1 MFRPGRNPKDQPQT
15 ADDTAD
21 HTPHTSTPP
30 YGGSSSAQPSGGAA
44 ATPTEAYQQS
54 VYTQTTSRAVTESE
68 SLARDIKEG
77 TLTGFV
83 GNGTT
88 LTGEASFKGML
99 RVDGGLSGRVSSQD
113 GTLIVSTNGRVDAN
127 VEVAVA
133 QIFGTVHGDIIASKR
148 IEMGRVA
155 KVNGNIQT
163 PALVIENGALFEGSC
178 RMVQPKESHDQRE
191 RDATHLDALGGD
203 DVTVDRAI
211 NLRDGDF
218 DVGIYLPVGAD
229 DERAILRTD
238 ASRKMSVNAQHAF
251 ETRFTRQ
258 HRAVADEAGE
268 RAFLDVARKRFALG
282 DGARSGGR
290 LDGRL
295 IGAVGGGRAA
305 GRRAGGSGG
314 GVAIGGVGAGVAIG

>member
-1 MFRPGRNPKDQPQT
+1 MFRPGRNPKDTHT

-21 HTPHTSTPP
+21 HTPQSPTAPAAG
-30 YGGSSSAQPSGGAA
+30 GGSGYGSAPASPPA

-88 LTGEASFKGML
+88 LTGEANFKGML
-99 RVDGGLSGRVSSQD
+99 RVDGGLSGRVSSAD

-133 QIFGTVHGDIIASKR
+133 QIFGTVNGDIIASKR

-155 KVNGNIQT
+155 KVTGNIQT

-178 RMVQPKESHDQRE
+178 RMVQLKEQAEKSSSASASSTGSSTGSSSSTSSSSSSSGKSGKPGSSSPDSSV
-191 RDATHLDALGGD
+191 T
-203 DVTVDRAI
+203 DV
-211 NLRDGDF
+211 
-218 DVGIYLPVGAD
+218 
-229 DERAILRTD
+229 TD
-238 ASRKMSVNAQHAF
+238 AS
-251 ETRFTRQ
+251 T
-258 HRAVADEAGE
+258 
-268 RAFLDVARKRFALG
+268 
-282 DGARSGGR
+282 GAAS
-290 LDGRL
+290 
-295 IGAVGGGRAA
+295 
-305 GRRAGGSGG
+305 
-314 GVAIGGVGAGVAIG
+314 

>member
-1 MFRPGRNPKDQPQT
+1 MFRPGRNPKDQTQT

-21 HTPHTSTPP
+21 HTPQQSSSSSP
-30 YGGSSSAQPSGGAA
+30 YGGAGAQSSSGGSTPA

-133 QIFGTVHGDIIASKR
+133 QIFGTVNGDITASKR

-155 KVNGNIQT
+155 KVTGNIQT
-163 PALVIENGALFEGSC
+163 PALVIENGAIFEGSC
-178 RMVQPKESHDQRE
+178 RMVQIKEDSEKQQ
-191 RDATHLDALGGD
+191 GG
-203 DVTVDRAI
+203 VDRKPATS
-211 NLRDGDF
+211 
-218 DVGIYLPVGAD
+218 P
-229 DERAILRTD
+229 
-238 ASRKMSVNAQHAF
+238 ASSSPSSSSSSS
-251 ETRFTRQ
+251 
-258 HRAVADEAGE
+258 
-268 RAFLDVARKRFALG
+268 
-282 DGARSGGR
+282 SGNT
-290 LDGRL
+290 
-295 IGAVGGGRAA
+295 ASTAA
-305 GRRAGGSGG
+305 GASSSSSSSKPTAGGSSSSPSSPDSK
-314 GVAIGGVGAGVAIG
+314 GASDAAG